1 MASVESGQLVWG
13 PYRQCVRQWGR
24 QREKKTLLSCQ
35 RMIFPWGLE
44 QRRPTEIWRR
54 CSNLI
59 PSGGKK
65 KKKTKKTSTSFKRN
79 PTRGSNIC
87 SLVALVW
94 SSCVL
99 DFLWH
104 GRLLFWLIPQ
114 VSSVLWPT
122 AAQIHSSLMSS
133 LLFASRP
140 PSRFRWAAPRQRL
153 SSALTWTAFK

>member
-24 QREKKTLLSCQ
+24 QRERKTLLSCQ

-59 PSGGKK
+59 PSGGEKNPQ
-65 KKKTKKTSTSFKRN
+65 KTSASFKRN

-94 SSCVL
+94 ASLLSPFPLTRPSPFLTHLSGLQCVVAN
-99 DFLWH
+99 
-104 GRLLFWLIPQ
+104 RCPNPLLSY
-114 VSSVLWPT
+114 V
-122 AAQIHSSLMSS
+122 
-133 LLFASRP
+133 LFASRP
-140 PSRFRWAAPRQRL
+140 PSRFRWPAPRQRL

>member
-65 KKKTKKTSTSFKRN
+65 TPPQKNERLVQTESDQGLQHLLPRRSCLGLLLSRFPLTRPSPFLTHPSGLQCVVANRCPN
-79 PTRGSNIC
+79 P
-87 SLVALVW
+87 
-94 SSCVL
+94 
-99 DFLWH
+99 
-104 GRLLFWLIPQ
+104 LLSY
-114 VSSVLWPT
+114 V
-122 AAQIHSSLMSS
+122 
-133 LLFASRP
+133 LFALCLS
-140 PSRFRWAAPRQRL
+140 PSFPFPLGRATPKVKFCVDVDRF
-153 SSALTWTAFK
+153 